1 MASRNGYLYKG
12 PTFEEQLEKAVKLHK
27 DRIVQNNPKHY
38 FSEPSQHDILYGA
51 DLNRA
56 GQKVLYPDG
65 VPVEPSL
72 GLPEP
77 EDIADRVRRQIHGK
91 ELAKRAAELGI
102 DTFEEAMDFQ
112 VEPDQDKCPYSGH
125 EYSEQDEANDQ
136 VAIANMLKEREEKE
150 VLDAKAAKLQEYKD
164 LKKLYESEA
173 GPPPTPAKPSAGE
186 SKPE

>member
-1 MASRNGYLYKG
+1 MASKNGYLYQG
-12 PTFEEQLEKAVKLHK
+12 PSFEEQLEKAIKLHNE
-27 DRIVQNNPKHY
+27 RIVKNNPKTY
-38 FSEPSQHDILYGA
+38 FNEPSQHDILYA
-51 DLNRA
+51 PDLNRA
-56 GQKVLYPDG
+56 GQNVFYPDG

-91 ELAKRAAELGI
+91 ELAKQAAALGI
-102 DTFEEAMDFQ
+102 DTFEEATDFD

-125 EYSEQDEANDQ
+125 EYSEQDEANDA
-136 VAIANMLKEREEKE
+136 VAIANALKAREEKE

-164 LKKLYESEA
+164 LKALYEKDA
-173 GPPPTPAKPSAGE
+173 APPAPRTPDAGE